1 MAAKKRK
8 KSPCSVK
15 SSKKVKT
22 FTRIKKRVKRA
33 KKSFLDKV
41 LDLI

>member
-1 MAAKKRK
+1 MAAKKSR
-8 KSPCSVK
+8 KSPCSAKKRKTVK
-15 SSKKVKT
+15 RIVK
-22 FTRIKKRVKRA
+22 FKKRVKRA